1 MKKKRKERLLFRFFY
16 YFSGMNI
23 DLNIFKIQS
32 NNVLPSR
39 GKILISEPFLRDVT
53 FGRSVILLVDH
64 TEEGSMGLVINKLL
78 PLLLNE
84 IIMEFKYLNEIPLY
98 KGGPVATDTLFYLH
112 TLTDIPGSISISKG
126 LYLNGDFDEIKKY
139 ILQGNEINGH
149 IRFFLGYSGWESEQ
163 LHNEIKEN
171 TWLVSEEEKSYLMK
185 DNTKDMWRKA
195 LEKLGSKYETWSR
208 FPQVPTFN

>member
-1 MKKKRKERLLFRFFY
+1 M
-16 YFSGMNI
+16 
-23 DLNIFKIQS
+23 
-32 NNVLPSR
+32 
-39 GKILISEPFLRDVT
+39 
-53 FGRSVILLVDH
+53 
-64 TEEGSMGLVINKLL
+64 
-78 PLLLNE
+78 
-84 IIMEFKYLNEIPLY
+84 
-98 KGGPVATDTLFYLH
+98 
-112 TLTDIPGSISISKG
+112 
-126 LYLNGDFDEIKKY
+126 
-139 ILQGNEINGH
+139 QGNEINGH